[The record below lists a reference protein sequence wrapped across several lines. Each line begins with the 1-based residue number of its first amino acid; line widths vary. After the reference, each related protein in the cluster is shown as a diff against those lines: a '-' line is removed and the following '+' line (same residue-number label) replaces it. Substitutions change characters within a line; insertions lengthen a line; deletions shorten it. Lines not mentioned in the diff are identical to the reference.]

1 MLHRLFAA
9 ALAFAAVTGAANAA
23 PINLLANG
31 GFEAGDFSGWT
42 QGGNTAA
49 TYVGNNPNA
58 PHTGSYAAELGPVST
73 PGTLSQTLATTAGA
87 SYSISFW
94 LENTA
99 GSTPNSFTATW
110 DASTLLSVTNFVSR
124 DWTLNTFTVTGT
136 GSDTLR
142 FSYFDNPSYLGL
154 DDVSVTQTT
163 MNAVPEP
170 ASLSLLGAGLV
181 AFGLRRRTRASQL
194 A

>member
-1 MLHRLFAA
+1 MLNRFLAA
-9 ALAFAAVTGAANAA
+9 ALAFAAVSGTATAA
-23 PINLLANG
+23 PINLLSNG
-31 GFEAGDFSGWT
+31 GFETGTFSGWT
-42 QGGNTAA
+42 QGGNVGS

-58 PHTGSYAAELGPVST
+58 PHSGSFAAELGPVATS
-73 PGTLSQTLATTAGA
+73 GTLSQTVATTAGA

-99 GSTPNSFTATW
+99 GSTPNAFSATW
-110 DASTLLSVTNFVSR
+110 DSSTLLSVTNFVSR

-142 FSYFDNPSYLGL
+142 FTFYDNPSYLGL
-154 DDVSVTQTT
+154 DDVSVTQTAT
-163 MNAVPEP
+163 NTVPEP

-181 AFGLRRRTRASQL
+181 AFGLRRRARMSQP

>member
-1 MLHRLFAA
+1 MR
-9 ALAFAAVTGAANAA
+9 ALLLAVVAAVSLTNIAHAN
-23 PINLLANG
+23 ILTNG
-31 GFEAGDFSGWT
+31 GFETGDFSGWT

-49 TYVGNNPNA
+49 TYVGNNPNT
-58 PHTGSYAAELGPVST
+58 PHTGSFAAELGPTIT

-99 GSTPNSFTATW
+99 GSTPNSVTAMW
-110 DASTLLSVTNFVSR
+110 DSSTLLSITNFVNR
-124 DWTLNTFTVTGT
+124 AWTLNTFTVTGT

-142 FSYFDNPSYLGL
+142 FSFTDSPGYLGL
-154 DDVSVTQTT
+154 DDVSVTAITP
-163 MNAVPEP
+163 AADVPEP
-170 ASLSLLGAGLV
+170 VSLALLGMGVAGVV
-181 AFGLRRRTRASQL
+181 ATRRRRA